1 MKTKVLLNP
10 FANRWNARKRWPEAE
25 AALKSAGIDFDM
37 SVSEHADH
45 LVDLAA
51 DAVQA
56 GFTTLVV
63 AGGDGSV
70 GEVVNGAARYWDRKG
85 QFPVT
90 LGIMPMGSANDF
102 AFALGLPLDLQTAA
116 RVIADGSVKPV
127 DLGQCNEKLFLNNS
141 AICLETY
148 VSTRHERIQ
157 WLKGMARYLVAAL
170 WAIMDKPEWQ
180 GELVWDGGEYKGK
193 LSLASVGNGRRT
205 GGFFMTPHADP
216 FDGKL
221 TLAFGYR
228 STRLGL
234 FTALP
239 QAFKPDKGNYVELPG
254 MVEVNFT
261 RLKVHLDKPSPA
273 HTDGELFDEWVTD
286 LEYRIFPHAVNI
298 LTP

>member
-10 FANRWNARKRWPEAE
+10 FSNRWNARKRWPEAE

-51 DAVQA
+51 HAVQA

-70 GEVVNGAARYWDRKG
+70 GEVVNGVGRYWDGEG

-90 LGIMPMGSANDF
+90 LGIMPMGSANDLAF
-102 AFALGLPLDLQTAA
+102 AFGLPLDLQTAA
-116 RVIADGSVKPV
+116 GVIADGRVKPV
-127 DLGQCNEKLFLNNS
+127 DLGKCNEKLFLNNS
-141 AICLETY
+141 AICIEPYITTL
-148 VSTRHERIQ
+148 HERIH
-157 WLKGMARYLVAAL
+157 WLKGMSRYLVAAL

-180 GELVWDGGEYKGK
+180 GELKWDGGEYKGK

-228 STRLGL
+228 STRFGL

-239 QAFKPDKGNYVELPG
+239 QTFKPDKGNYVELPG
-254 MVEVNFT
+254 MCEVNFT

-273 HTDGELFDEWVTD
+273 HTDGELFDQWVTD